1 MICLDDLNA
10 EFNLAVGHCA
20 DPKAITVHDLA
31 GNPDRTITAPGT
43 VTDFNLVGSARF
55 SPDSQ
60 RVAFAL
66 AKGDPSGEQ
75 GYVAVSDSLDGAS
88 NFVATT
94 DPGGYYTVL
103 AWLNDSTLL
112 IQLNTLQCSPT
123 CDNSLWTIGIG
134 GDNLTKVT
142 DGVFL
147 ALMGGS

>member
-1 MICLDDLNA
+1 MICLQDVSAD
-10 EFNLAVGHCA
+10 FSLAAGNCA
-20 DPKAITVHDLA
+20 DRKTITVHDLN
-31 GNPDRTITAPGT
+31 GGPDRTITAPGT
-43 VTDFNLVGSARF
+43 VTDFSLVGSARF
-55 SPDSQ
+55 SPDGQ

-66 AKGDPSGEQ
+66 AKGDPNGEQ
-75 GYVAVSDSLDGAS
+75 GYVAISDSLEGAS

-94 DPGGYYTVL
+94 DPGSYYTVL

-123 CDNSLWTIGIG
+123 CDNSVWTIGIG

-147 ALMGGS
+147 ALMAGS

>member
-10 EFNLAVGHCA
+10 EFNLAVGHCV
-20 DPKAITVHDLA
+20 DPRTITVHDLA
-31 GNPDRTITAPGT
+31 GNPDRTVTAPT
-43 VTDFNLVGSARF
+43 ALTDSNVVGSARF

-66 AKGDPSGEQ
+66 AKGDPNGEQ
-75 GYVAVSDSLDGAS
+75 GYVAVSDSLDGGS
-88 NFVATT
+88 NLIATS
-94 DPGGYYTVL
+94 DPGNYYTVL

-112 IQLNTLQCSPT
+112 LQLNTMVCSPT
-123 CDNSLWTIGIG
+123 CDSSLWTIGIG

-142 DGVFL
+142 DGAFL